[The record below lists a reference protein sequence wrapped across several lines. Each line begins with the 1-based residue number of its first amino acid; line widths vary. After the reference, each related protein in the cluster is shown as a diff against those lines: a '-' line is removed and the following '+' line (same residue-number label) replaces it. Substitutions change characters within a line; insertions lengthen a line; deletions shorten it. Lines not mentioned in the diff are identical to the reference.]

1 MQASPWKAGD
11 AHAGQD
17 RRPVAQALSLG
28 LVPSSP
34 WLIGAEPLPVAHTYQ
49 WPDTFQT
56 LRYRDT
62 CTDAEA
68 SPGV

>member
-28 LVPSSP
+28 LGPSHP
-34 WLIGAEPLPVAHTYQ
+34 WLIGAEPLPSGLHLPVARHL
-49 WPDTFQT
+49 PDPQT
-56 LRYRDT
+56 QGHLH
-62 CTDAEA
+62 
-68 SPGV
+68 